1 MQSPMK
7 KRIKTHHS
15 GTTMMGDQRDNGS
28 NLDSPCHSPD
38 RTLDLNLHNRVLKIA
53 VEGNIATGKSSFI
66 DLLDHAKQEWAVIPE
81 PVAKWTNVSAKCD
94 GHDVSSSQQ
103 HGGNLLKLFYDD
115 INRWA
120 YTFQSYVLFSR
131 LRTQQKPPPSSILQR
146 RNPVLFYERSWHS
159 DRDIFARN
167 CYENGAMTETEW
179 NVYQEC
185 SDYLIKVIS
194 SDSYKLDGL
203 IYLRA
208 DPEVCYQRMHKR
220 ARPEEE
226 CVSLEYL
233 TSLHD
238 KHERLFYDR
247 QTYGA
252 KFLENTPML
261 VVDCNEEFLSSPQK
275 HRDILRKVEHFL
287 KSKVSCNDGNDSGI
301 SSLNSSS
308 TSSSDSD
315 NLSDIEL

>member
-1 MQSPMK
+1 MK
-7 KRIKTHHS
+7 KRVKTDYTAS
-15 GTTMMGDQRDNGS
+15 YESVSPYNNSIADT
-28 NLDSPCHSPD
+28 PCHSPQSA
-38 RTLDLNLHNRVLKIA
+38 LDTSFNNRVLKIA

-66 DLLDHAKQEWAVIPE
+66 DLLDHAKQEWAVVPE
-81 PVAKWTNVSAKCD
+81 PVAKWTNVSTSCD
-94 GHDVSSSQQ
+94 QHDLTSSQQ

-131 LRTQQKPPPSSILQR
+131 LRTQQKPPPPSIMQR
-146 RNPVLFYERSWHS
+146 RNPVLFYERSWHL

-167 CYENGAMTETEW
+167 CYENGAMTDTEW

-185 SDYLIKVIS
+185 SDYLVKVIS

-203 IYLRA
+203 VYLRA
-208 DPEVCYQRMHKR
+208 SPEVCYERMQKR
-220 ARPEEE
+220 ARPEEK

-238 KHERLFYDR
+238 KHERLFMER
-247 QTYGA
+247 QTYGG
-252 KFLENTPML
+252 KYLENTPML
-261 VVDCNEEFLSSPQK
+261 VIDCNEEFLNSPVK
-275 HRDILRKVEHFL
+275 HTEILHKIEHFL
-287 KSKVSCNDGNDSGI
+287 RYKVSCDGNDSGI